1 MPASYDIPN
10 IYPQLQRLGDFD
22 TIRQGQWAK
31 TVNIVDEPSGIT
43 CVYIPTDTMSQAFVD
58 NGDTITAKDITTQY
72 LGVENSTGVVWYSRS
87 ANISF
92 DICGYGINQNQD
104 IPCITVETYYNYE
117 VIMNEDQLPFFR
129 PTVNNMSK
137 YNAEQASAL
146 VNKVT
151 STVGTITTTKSH
163 DNPSVMSR
171 IASAVRSAY
180 NYMEPYLAVA
190 KLGTLFI

>member
-1 MPASYDIPN
+1 
-10 IYPQLQRLGDFD
+10 
-22 TIRQGQWAK
+22 
-31 TVNIVDEPSGIT
+31 
-43 CVYIPTDTMSQAFVD
+43 MSQAFVD

-190 KLGTLFI
+190 KLGTMFI